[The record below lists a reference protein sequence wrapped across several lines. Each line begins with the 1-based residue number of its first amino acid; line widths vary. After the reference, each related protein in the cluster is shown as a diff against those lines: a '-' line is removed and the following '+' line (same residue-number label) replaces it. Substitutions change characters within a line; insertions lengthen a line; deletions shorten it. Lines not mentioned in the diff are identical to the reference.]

1 MKRFFA
7 LSLMVLALIAC
18 TEENH
23 SEDNPT
29 IIKLEKSNIE
39 LDAFNLTSSVKLYTS
54 HDWTVRVEYG
64 GLGEGWLAVEPM
76 SGSAGDAE
84 IVIKT
89 LPNFDPL
96 YRRPTAKINIY
107 AGYLRKTI
115 EVTQEHFE
123 TTMKQMTDPTYSSTD
138 FSQNG
143 TVETMQTASVGAGIN
158 IVFMGDGFT
167 DRLIDDGTYHKIMH
181 LAQESFFSLEPY
193 KSFRDH
199 FTCRYI
205 NVVSKD
211 EMIAQGH
218 NTALGVEYGQYGIDS
233 DTVIKYL
240 REYANVN
247 DLDNTLAIVVA
258 NLFGLYGF
266 CTTYYPEVPNSYGSG
281 FTIATVGLT
290 NFQNVM
296 THECGHGFAKLADEY
311 VIHNDDHA
319 PQEVVDALQ
328 IYDHPIGWWKNI
340 DVTNN
345 PDEIIWSKFLS
356 DPRYDRDYIGIYE
369 GAWSYGHGVYR
380 PTTNSRMRPTDAE
393 YNVFNAPSREAIYYR
408 IHKLAFGDEWEYDY
422 EKFVEYDQKNI
433 GIKQDFPSISLLH
446 CAENPT
452 HQPPIVY
459 NHSWR
464 EAIEQ

>member
-218 NTALGVEYGQYGIDS
+218 NTALGVEYGAVQFQLGSEFNRIGQASVMGDS
-233 DTVIKYL
+233 HGAFYMVDGQGLCVFAAFSSSCAVTAVAYS
-240 REYANVN
+240 
-247 DLDNTLAIVVA
+247 DLAI
-258 NLFGLYGF
+258 
-266 CTTYYPEVPNSYGSG
+266 S
-281 FTIATVGLT
+281 
-290 NFQNVM
+290 Q
-296 THECGHGFAKLADEY
+296 
-311 VIHNDDHA
+311 
-319 PQEVVDALQ
+319 
-328 IYDHPIGWWKNI
+328 
-340 DVTNN
+340 
-345 PDEIIWSKFLS
+345 
-356 DPRYDRDYIGIYE
+356 
-369 GAWSYGHGVYR
+369 
-380 PTTNSRMRPTDAE
+380 
-393 YNVFNAPSREAIYYR
+393 R
-408 IHKLAFGDEWEYDY
+408 I
-422 EKFVEYDQKNI
+422 
-433 GIKQDFPSISLLH
+433 
-446 CAENPT
+446 
-452 HQPPIVY
+452 
-459 NHSWR
+459 
-464 EAIEQ
+464 